1 VPSRPPRASH
11 DGEIGKIVEEL
22 AKPGS
27 VESELVARYF
37 ETLLGVVAQR
47 RPASQVEIDVFR
59 GLGASAA
66 GHAIA
71 AAHVLRLLA
80 AGTSA
85 LWPKLPDMLAG
96 QPGHPRSRADAIG
109 LGTLVWDTAS
119 AAGCAVLA
127 GHEEA
132 QRDALLSGRGADRT
146 FLAGLLSGTADVG
159 HLLDVAEQA
168 GFHLAVPHFVTVVEA
183 EGGFTGA
190 ARLLRTLETAI
201 RVRVGPGDVVA
212 GQYRGDLVVV
222 VSAAPDAFE
231 QVSTALTEAR
241 DRAGGAESR
250 WWRAGIGRAW
260 DGLRGVALSYHDA
273 REALHFARQV
283 GHDELVV
290 QPGRLLLYRVL
301 LRDRRAMA
309 DLVRSVLGPLRD
321 AHHGAEP
328 FLDTLE
334 EYFAADGVLTDAAR
348 ALHLS
353 VRAVSYR
360 LDRIRVLTG
369 HDINVPI
376 DRLTLQLAST
386 GARLLD
392 WPGQL
397 LADLD

>member
-1 VPSRPPRASH
+1 MPRAQWAGQSA
-11 DGEIGKIVEEL
+11 EIGKIAEEL
-22 AKPGS
+22 AKPGG
-27 VESELVARYF
+27 VESELIARYL
-37 ETLLGVVAQR
+37 ETLLGMVAQR

-71 AAHVLRLLA
+71 AAHVVRLLS

-96 QPGHPRSRADAIG
+96 MRTYPQSRADAIG
-109 LGTLVWDTAS
+109 LGALVWETAS
-119 AAGCAVLA
+119 AAISAVIA

-132 QRDALLSGRGADRT
+132 QRDALLSGQGLDQM
-146 FLAGLLSGTADVG
+146 FLAGLLSGTTDVG
-159 HLLDVAEQA
+159 HLLDLAEQA
-168 GFHLAVPHFVTVVEA
+168 EFHLAVPHFVTVVEA
-183 EGGFTGA
+183 EGGFPGGN
-190 ARLLRTLETAI
+190 RLLRSLETAI
-201 RVRVGPGDVVA
+201 RVRLGHGDALA
-212 GQYRGDLVVV
+212 GEYRGDLVVV
-222 VSAAPDAFE
+222 ASAAPEAYAR
-231 QVSTALTEAR
+231 VATALMEVR
-241 DRAGGAESR
+241 DGVATAKSKR
-250 WWRAGIGRAW
+250 WQVGIGRAW
-260 DGLRGVALSYHDA
+260 DGLRGVWLSYHDA
-273 REALHFARQV
+273 REALHLARQL
-283 GHDELVV
+283 GSDEPVV

-328 FLDTLE
+328 LLETLE
-334 EYFAADGVLTDAAR
+334 EYFAAGGVLTDAAR

-360 LDRIRVLTG
+360 LDRIRLLTG

-376 DRLTLQLAST
+376 DRLALQLAVM

-392 WPGQL
+392 WPSQP